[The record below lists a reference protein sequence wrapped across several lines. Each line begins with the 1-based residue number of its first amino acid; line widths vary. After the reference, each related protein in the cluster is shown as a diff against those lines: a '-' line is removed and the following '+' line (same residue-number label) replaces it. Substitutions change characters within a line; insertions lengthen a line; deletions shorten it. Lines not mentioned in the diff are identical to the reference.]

1 MSPVRNLSPA
11 GTFSVDFV
19 KGLERFEALGIKRVA
34 AGAVLYNG
42 DQRFNLRGVR
52 IFNPLLV
59 EDIWE
64 TLTTPPEQGES

>member
-1 MSPVRNLSPA
+1 M
-11 GTFSVDFV
+11 DFM
-19 KGLERFEALGIKRVA
+19 KGLERFQALEINRAA

-42 DQRFNLRGVR
+42 EQQLNVRGVR

-64 TLTTPPEQGES
+64 TLTSPPEQRES